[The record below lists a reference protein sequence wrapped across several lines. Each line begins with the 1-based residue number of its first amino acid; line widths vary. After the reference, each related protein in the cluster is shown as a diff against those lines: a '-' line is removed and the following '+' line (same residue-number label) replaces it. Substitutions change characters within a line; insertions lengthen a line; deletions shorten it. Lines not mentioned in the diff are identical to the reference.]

1 MEVLAISKSNEKEI
15 IKRTVRVLKKGGVIV
30 YPTDTSYGIGGD
42 PTNPEAVEKI
52 FKIKKRPKSRPVLM
66 VSSSRHQAAKY
77 AQMPD
82 LAKLWPAP
90 VTLVLNPKPSAISPR
105 LIKENGIA
113 LRVPKNKL
121 VQKICRAFGKPVI
134 STSANLTGEPPLYDA
149 KEVIKMFQ
157 KSKIKPDLIIDAKKL
172 PKRKASTIIDARG
185 GEIKLSV
192 RARLKYEY

>member
-185 GEIKLSV
+185 GEIKIIRQGPV
-192 RARLKYEY
+192 KI